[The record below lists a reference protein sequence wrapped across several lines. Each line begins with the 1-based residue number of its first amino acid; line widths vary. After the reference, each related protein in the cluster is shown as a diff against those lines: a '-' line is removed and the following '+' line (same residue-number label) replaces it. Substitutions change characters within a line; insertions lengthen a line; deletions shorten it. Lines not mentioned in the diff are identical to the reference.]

1 MRRDRARDRQGRSP
15 RIATIPGIQEP
26 HFGWG
31 LPLCPEPE
39 LGHRRR
45 SGAGREEELMPE
57 LMVDVIT
64 SLDGFSSAEGW
75 PGLWGMGGP
84 EYFAWLSEDA
94 GTTSTTLMGATT
106 YRLFAGFVESG
117 EEDMGALTSRDKVVF
132 SSTLREPL
140 SWANTLLVTQDPVE
154 TVRDL
159 RQGHG
164 PSLRTIG
171 SLRLCRSL
179 LVAGLVDRFRVVVF
193 PVVTGASGRE
203 HFYTGWPDVAL
214 ETVDHRTFDG
224 RLQMMEFVPTVVN

>member
-1 MRRDRARDRQGRSP
+1 
-15 RIATIPGIQEP
+15 
-26 HFGWG
+26 
-31 LPLCPEPE
+31 
-39 LGHRRR
+39 
-45 SGAGREEELMPE
+45 MPE

-84 EYFAWLSEDA
+84 EYFAWLGEDA
-94 GTTSTTLMGATT
+94 VNTSTSLMGANT
-106 YRLFAGFVESG
+106 YRLFAGFVTSG
-117 EEDMGALTSRDKVVF
+117 EEDMSALTSMDKIVF
-132 SSTLREPL
+132 SSTLQEPL
-140 SWANTLLVTQDPVE
+140 SWANTRLVADDPVE

-159 RQGHG
+159 KQGDG

-171 SLRLCRSL
+171 SLSLCRSL

-203 HFYTGWPDVAL
+203 HFYSGWPDVAL

-224 RLQMMEFVPTVVN
+224 RLQMLQFVPKVLDGPPT